1 MSTAVVVATI
11 VNTNLSKTGFRQHVV
26 EQLRVNDRGLRDRL
40 ADADGDANVVTAV
53 LNVDELLAYLIRRFP
68 KAVDAAFSTRETP
81 ASAATAGALETNFE
95 TNIEAGVDTAKMSEG
110 EFMNYVFNQLESGEM
125 EQTVHFPAEHWDDDE
140 EIGEDFSRYPFYY

>member
-11 VNTNLSKTGFRQHVV
+11 VNTNLSKAGFHQHLV

-68 KAVDAAFSTRETP
+68 TAVDAALSTEEMP
-81 ASAATAGALETNFE
+81 AKAATAVGIETSSVPS
-95 TNIEAGVDTAKMSEG
+95 VDTAKMSEG
-110 EFMNYVFNQLESGEM
+110 EFMNYVFNQLESGEI
-125 EQTVHFPAEHWDDDE
+125 EQTVHFPADHWDDDE

>member
-40 ADADGDANVVTAV
+40 ADADGDANVFTAV

-68 KAVDAAFSTRETP
+68 TAVDAAFSTGEMP
-81 ASAATAGALETNFE
+81 ATAATAGGIETSSMPN
-95 TNIEAGVDTAKMSEG
+95 VDTAKMSEG
-110 EFMNYVFNQLESGEM
+110 EFMSYVFNQLESGEM
-125 EQTVHFPAEHWDDDE
+125 EQTVHFPADHWDDDE

>member
-40 ADADGDANVVTAV
+40 ADADVDANVVTAV

-68 KAVDAAFSTRETP
+68 PSVDVPFSTGEATDSEATP
-81 ASAATAGALETNFE
+81 QGLETNLE
-95 TNIEAGVDTAKMSEG
+95 TSVDTAKMSEG

-125 EQTVHFPAEHWDDDE
+125 EQTVHFPADHWDDDE
-140 EIGEDFSRYPFYY
+140 EIGEDFSHYPFYY